1 MIMSLEEKKQ
11 EVIEDFSVY
20 DEWLDKYEYLIE
32 LGKTLEAYPE
42 EEKTEDKLIKGCQS
56 RVWLDYELKD
66 GKLYFR
72 ADSDAIITKGI
83 ISLLLSVYSGRT
95 PSEIAADDFDFV
107 EKIGLKE
114 NLSPTRAN
122 GLVSMIDTI
131 KWIANDAAAKEQMA
145 GQAGHDENTQAG
157 HDENTQAGHDENTQA
172 GHDGAVI
179 PGSTGNPSKDVLSA
193 EDVAALQP
201 LYADVILALKQ
212 VYDPEIPVNIYD
224 LGLIYEL
231 NIDKDRKV
239 SIVMTFTAPNCPMA
253 DEVMHEVEDCVKR
266 VPGVTGCSIELTF
279 EPVWDRSMLSEE
291 ARVDLGL
298 DYEEDDYGKLS

>member
-1 MIMSLEEKKQ
+1 MTLEEKKQ
-11 EVIEDFSVY
+11 AVIEEFSMY

-32 LGKTLEAYPE
+32 LGKALEAYPE
-42 EEKTEDKLIKGCQS
+42 EEKTEEKLIKGCQS

-83 ISLLLSVYSGRT
+83 ISLLISVYSGRT
-95 PSEIAADDFDFV
+95 PAEIAADDFGFIDR
-107 EKIGLKE
+107 IGLKE

-122 GLVSMIDTI
+122 GLVSMIETI
-131 KWIANDAAAKEQMA
+131 KKAAEEMA
-145 GQAGHDENTQAG
+145 GQAGND
-157 HDENTQAGHDENTQA
+157 
-172 GHDGAVI
+172 AVL
-179 PGSTGNPSKDVLSA
+179 TA
-193 EDVAALQP
+193 EDVAELQP

-253 DEVMHEVEDCVKR
+253 DEVMHEVEESVKR
-266 VPGVTGCSIELTF
+266 VPGVTGCKIELTF